1 MSAKAMLI
9 GVTTIAIMAVSCK
22 SQQASSEPAKQG
34 PPSVDAIFTKMD
46 SNKDGLL
53 SKTEVN
59 GPLKEKFTEIDT
71 NKDGFLS
78 KEEVKKGSKTIRKE
92 TSKTISV

>member
-1 MSAKAMLI
+1 MSAKTMLI
-9 GVTTIAIMAVSCK
+9 GVTTLAITAISCK

-34 PPSVDAIFTKMD
+34 PLSVDAIFSKMD

-78 KEEVKKGSKTIRKE
+78 KEEVKKASKPSGKRPQRQ
-92 TSKTISV
+92 

>member
-9 GVTTIAIMAVSCK
+9 GVTTIAIFAMSCK
-22 SQQASSEPAKQG
+22 SQQANSEPAKQG

-78 KEEVKKGSKTIRKE
+78 KEEVEKAPKPSGKRPQRQ
-92 TSKTISV
+92 